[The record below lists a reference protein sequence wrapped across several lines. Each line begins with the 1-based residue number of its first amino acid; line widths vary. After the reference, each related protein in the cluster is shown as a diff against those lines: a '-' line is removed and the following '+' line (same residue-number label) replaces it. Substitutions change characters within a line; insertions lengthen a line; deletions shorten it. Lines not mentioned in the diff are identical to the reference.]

1 MKKTLVLLLIG
12 VVALTSLLFP
22 NSSIS
27 IDELKNNFKAKYKG
41 EKVTLV
47 GWVTAEKR
55 VDTVSI
61 KSYYLRDRFG
71 SLIQIRTDKKLPE
84 INTKVQVEGVALED
98 PEFGDIYI
106 QELNTLSFEMGD
118 GKDERSP
125 IVSKENEWIPYL
137 IILIIVVL
145 VALVVLIIW
154 MNKVQKEPIKEGVK
168 VKEEREA
175 INGEIEEDLEVENVK
190 EYNTVKVY
198 ETVKALPGKL
208 AILREGKETDSFH
221 LTDSTGKDEI
231 PIGRESPD
239 IKEGIRIIDKSNT
252 MSRWQAKILYR
263 NKKFYLLNIAGEEVN
278 PTIVNG
284 KKLEKDEEVELNLS
298 DVMEMGNV
306 KLKLIP
312 K

>member
-1 MKKTLVLLLIG
+1 MEDKMKKLSILLLIG
-12 VVALTSLLFP
+12 IVVSTSFLF
-22 NSSIS
+22 SEGSIS
-27 IDELKNNFKAKYKG
+27 IDELKNNFKSKYKG

-61 KSYYLRDRFG
+61 KSYYLRDRFA
-71 SLIQIRTDKKLPE
+71 SLIQIRTDEELPE
-84 INTKVQVEGVALED
+84 INTKIKLDGIALED

-106 QELNTLSFEMGD
+106 QELKRFVEKREEED
-118 GKDERSP
+118 AP
-125 IVSKENEWIPYL
+125 IVSKENKWIPYL
-137 IILIIVVL
+137 IAIIIVVF

-154 MNKVQKEPIKEGVK
+154 MNKIQKEPMKEEKREKGREEIKEK
-168 VKEEREA
+168 VER
-175 INGEIEEDLEVENVK
+175 DLEVEEVA

-198 ETVKALPGKL
+198 KTVKALPGKL
-208 AILREGKETDSFH
+208 AILREGKETDPFH
-221 LTDSTGKDEI
+221 LTDSTGKGEI

-252 MSRWQAKILYR
+252 MSRRQAKILYR

-284 KKLEKDEEVELNLS
+284 KELEKGEEVELNLG
-298 DVMEMGNV
+298 DIMEMGNV
-306 KLKLIP
+306 KLKLIS